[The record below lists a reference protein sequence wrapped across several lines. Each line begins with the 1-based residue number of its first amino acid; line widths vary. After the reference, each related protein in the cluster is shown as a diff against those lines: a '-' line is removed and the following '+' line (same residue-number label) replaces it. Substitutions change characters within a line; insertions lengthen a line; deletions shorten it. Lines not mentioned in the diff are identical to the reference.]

1 MNTTHAKIQ
10 KMYDDMNNLEKS
22 IFNSIYNTDLFYWY
36 ELIMTIDN
44 ISFELEYALMLQEAA
59 KRKQTHITQ
68 NSIDKIMTLL
78 YYDWIDD

>member
-1 MNTTHAKIQ
+1 MNTTDAKIQ

-59 KRKQTHITQ
+59 KRKQTYITQ

>member
-10 KMYDDMNNLEKS
+10 KMYDDMNNLEKN

>member
-1 MNTTHAKIQ
+1 MDTTHAKIQ

-59 KRKQTHITQ
+59 KRKQTYITQ

>member
-1 MNTTHAKIQ
+1 MDTTHAKIQ

-44 ISFELEYALMLQEAA
+44 ISFELEYALMLKEAA
-59 KRKQTHITQ
+59 KRKQTYITQ

>member
-10 KMYDDMNNLEKS
+10 KMYDDMSNLEKS

-59 KRKQTHITQ
+59 KRKQAYITQ

>member
-1 MNTTHAKIQ
+1 MSK
-10 KMYDDMNNLEKS
+10 LEKS
-22 IFNSIYNTDLFYWY
+22 IFNSIYTTDLFYWY

-59 KRKQTHITQ
+59 KRKQTYITQ

>member
-10 KMYDDMNNLEKS
+10 KMYDDMSKLEKS
-22 IFNSIYNTDLFYWY
+22 IFNSIYTTDLFYWY

-59 KRKQTHITQ
+59 KRKQTYITQ

>member
-59 KRKQTHITQ
+59 KRKQTYITQ